1 MAKRL
6 ATAFQ
11 LKQMI
16 SERMRGATVLI
27 QRDAMYGWTANL
39 IASPAQVISLNAELQ
54 QILDDL
60 RSQYDLAE

>member
-1 MAKRL
+1 
-6 ATAFQ
+6 
-11 LKQMI
+11 
-16 SERMRGATVLI
+16 
-27 QRDAMYGWTANL
+27 MYGWTANL